1 MIDCENSNLAFVIS
15 LESSLLT
22 INNRRAIV
30 FPQTINQRHWTL
42 TLIGLI
48 FPVHF
53 GKIGMSLTIRPIEQ
67 ADAEACGNIGYQAHE
82 VISSAHGYPSE
93 QPSIEFAVGMIKT
106 LLVNPTSW
114 GALAERNGRILGSI
128 FLHVFPPSPVAA
140 IGPLTVDPSAEGG
153 VGRALMDTVLG
164 EARKRQ
170 YDRVRLIQSPSHVRS
185 FVLYTKCGF
194 TLREP
199 LLLMQGNP
207 IRNSSFSRYTH
218 DIRAASVDD
227 IPACNQ
233 LCMSVHGF
241 SRELEL
247 RQGIDQGVASL
258 TIDKQGNITGYA
270 AGIGFFSHAVAKTNE
285 DLIALVSSAPAI
297 IGHGLFVP
305 ARNAD
310 LVRWLLE
317 AGFRIGWPANL
328 MTVGQYNEPR
338 GTYFPSIAF

>member
-1 MIDCENSNLAFVIS
+1 MFS
-15 LESSLLT
+15 
-22 INNRRAIV
+22 
-30 FPQTINQRHWTL
+30 QTSNQRHWTL
-42 TLIGLI
+42 TLIAII

-53 GKIGMSLTIRPIEQ
+53 VKIGMSLTIRPIVQ
-67 ADAEACGNIGYQAHE
+67 ADTEACGKIGYEAHKA
-82 VISSAHGYPSE
+82 ISSAHGYPSE

-106 LLVNPTSW
+106 LIVNPNSW

-140 IGPLTVDPSAEGG
+140 IGPLTVDPLAEGG
-153 VGRALMDTVLG
+153 VGRALMNTVLG

-170 YDRVRLIQSPSHVRS
+170 YDRVRLVQSPSHVRS

-194 TLREP
+194 ALREP
-199 LLLMQGNP
+199 LFLMQGNP
-207 IRNSSFSRYTH
+207 IRSSTFSRSTH
-218 DIRAASVDD
+218 DVRAAHASDL
-227 IPACNQ
+227 PACNQ

-241 SRELEL
+241 SREMEL
-247 RQGIDQGVASL
+247 HQAIEQGVASL
-258 TIDKQGNITGYA
+258 SIDNQGNITGYA

-285 DLIALVSSAPAI
+285 DLKALVSSSPAI

-317 AGFRIGWPANL
+317 AGFRISWPANL
-328 MTVGQYNEPR
+328 MTIGQYNEPSAP
-338 GTYFPSIAF
+338 YLPSIAY